1 MSNSRATNDVE
12 KRWNDPSAYHHA
24 AFYVGIV
31 VVLAGLWLIT
41 YLAID
46 PSDAAWGF
54 GVPAILLAG
63 GLGGFVQTY
72 RVWKRGGG
80 WPIWQ
85 GAGWI
90 LFILMLASMGL
101 PLTNR

>member
-1 MSNSRATNDVE
+1 MMTNDVE
-12 KRWNDPSAYHHA
+12 KRWNNPSAYHHA
-24 AFYVGIV
+24 VGYIVGV
-31 VVLAGLWLIT
+31 VVLAGAWLIA
-41 YLAID
+41 YLVLG
-46 PSDAAWGF
+46 PSSTAWGF

-72 RVWKRGGG
+72 RVWSRGGT

-85 GAGWI
+85 GAGWF

-101 PLTNR
+101 PLFNR